1 MKSLQHHVRKL
12 AELMTKADI
21 LVDTKK
27 ARKLIKEAEKR
38 AAKIRKRCQ
47 QRKSDANEAVE

>member
-1 MKSLQHHVRKL
+1 
-12 AELMTKADI
+12 MTKADI